1 MSRMSSV
8 YEHYRTFPGSSIDV
22 ITNSGSMRSRNMSYR
37 AAGPSGKVIPRL
49 SDRQRT
55 SMSRAYWWQKD
66 LLMDASMKLD
76 PQSWLAIKRAN
87 RQDDGRDLQTIITA
101 RNSSTGTGKTTL
113 ALWLAL
119 SWDRWGFD
127 DTKTTLHPAEYKN
140 RVIECKP
147 GEVLIMDEA
156 EQIDARRSMS
166 NVNVDLSQM
175 LMQTRYLQVDSIFTL
190 PTISMLD
197 KRLIEKADV
206 WINVIEPGLAVVH
219 EITVEDYSGDINRIP
234 KEELTWPDISQHPLK
249 LSLDRAKARLV
260 EEGEEFNQ
268 DQGEVVD
275 VDKKLQEQRNDMLK
289 KVYEHSEMSQ
299 RDIAK
304 MEDLSVSRINE
315 IVNA

>member
-1 MSRMSSV
+1 MSRTLWWTSDL
-8 YEHYRTFPGSSIDV
+8 TLD
-22 ITNSGSMRSRNMSYR
+22 
-37 AAGPSGKVIPRL
+37 PR
-49 SDRQRT
+49 
-55 SMSRAYWWQKD
+55 
-66 LLMDASMKLD
+66 MKLD
-76 PQSWLAIKRAN
+76 PNSWLAIKRAN
-87 RQDDGRDLQTIITA
+87 RQDAGRDLQTIITA

-127 DTKTTLHPAEYKN
+127 DTKSTLHPTEYKN

-147 GEVLIMDEA
+147 GEVIIMDEA

-206 WINVIEPGLAVVH
+206 WINVIKPGLAVVH

-234 KEELTWPDISQHPLK
+234 QEELSWPDISEHPFK

-260 EEGEEFNQ
+260 EEGEEWNEQ
-268 DQGEVVD
+268 NDEVVD
-275 VDKKLQEQRNDMLK
+275 VDKKLKQ
-289 KVYEHSEMSQ
+289 Q
-299 RDIAK
+299 RDKLLRDFYEAS
-304 MEDLSVSRINE
+304 DLTQRQVADVVKLTQPTVNQIIN
-315 IVNA
+315 AD

>member
-1 MSRMSSV
+1 
-8 YEHYRTFPGSSIDV
+8 
-22 ITNSGSMRSRNMSYR
+22 
-37 AAGPSGKVIPRL
+37 
-49 SDRQRT
+49 
-55 SMSRAYWWQKD
+55 MSRAYWWQKD
-66 LLMDASMKLD
+66 LLMDPSMKLD

-127 DTKTTLHPAEYKN
+127 DTKTTLHPTEYKN

-147 GEVLIMDEA
+147 GEVIIMDEA

-166 NVNVDLSQM
+166 GVNVDLSQM

-234 KEELTWPDISQHPLK
+234 KEEVTWPDISQHPLK

-260 EEGEEFNQ
+260 EEGEEFNEEK
-268 DQGEVVD
+268 GEVVD
-275 VDKKLQEQRNDMLK
+275 VDKQLK
-289 KVYEHSEMSQ
+289 KQ
-299 RDIAK
+299 RDELIRGIYESTDVTQKQIGQVVGVTARQ
-304 MEDLSVSRINE
+304 VSN
-315 IVNA
+315 IVNAD